1 MKEIVHFELVEASEA
16 SSSVAMEA
24 MGFKRGL
31 NYLLH
36 MGVDVGVI
44 TTDRSPSIRKIM
56 REDYSDIHHEFDP
69 WHVHKSVM
77 KKLVAAS
84 NKKDNQDLR
93 PWLKSVSNHLYW
105 SCSSANGDP
114 EKCLQRWRSL
124 LHHICGVHRWEEDGV
139 EHVCHHPAMT
149 EEQQRKNWLQVESSA
164 FKALN
169 SVVMDNNLLRDL
181 KQMAHF
187 KHTGSLEVYHS
198 SMLKYTEKRLHFKY
212 DTMRARTQL
221 AILDHNA
228 NVSRAQGTT
237 KEGQP
242 RYRYCYSKQSAQ
254 WVAKP
259 IYVHTQ
265 QAFRDNLVERVLK
278 RREDPAVIYTEPLP
292 RRQPRRRRLLQNIA
306 PVPRP
311 PKAFLLSRHSSR
323 FKPYLT

>member
-1 MKEIVHFELVEASEA
+1 MPDVIVLVSEA

-44 TTDRSPSIRKIM
+44 TTDRSPSIR
-56 REDYSDIHHEFDP
+56 
-69 WHVHKSVM
+69 VM

-84 NKKDNQDLR
+84 NKKVNQDLR

-105 SCSSANGDP
+105 PCSSANGDP

-124 LHHICGVHRWEEDGV
+124 LHHICGVHRWQEDGV

-149 EEQQRKNWLQVESSA
+149 EEQQRRKKWLQVESSA
-164 FKALN
+164 FKALK

-181 KQMAHF
+181 KQMARF

-228 NVSRAQGTT
+228 NIGRAQATT

-259 IYVHTQ
+259 IYVHM
-265 QAFRDNLVERVLK
+265 
-278 RREDPAVIYTEPLP
+278 YTP
-292 RRQPRRRRLLQNIA
+292 
-306 PVPRP
+306 
-311 PKAFLLSRHSSR
+311 SRHSVTTLWSVS
-323 FKPYLT
+323 